1 LRTVLLDTQIALW
14 MLTDSQRLPALY
26 RRAAADPDIRW
37 IFHQVSLWEIQIKYD
52 TGKLVLPKSPGDLLP
67 DAIKEAG
74 FFPGALE
81 DEGIFLLGKLPPVH
95 RDPFDRLL
103 VAHAILHGW
112 EIATVDKA
120 VIKYPVR
127 IFS

>member
-1 LRTVLLDTQIALW
+1 
-14 MLTDSQRLPALY
+14 MLIDSQRLPAVY
-26 RRAAADPDIRW
+26 RRASADPDIRW

-52 TGKLVLPKSPGDLLP
+52 SGKLVLPKSPGDLLP
-67 DAIKEAG
+67 DAINEAG

-103 VAHAILHGW
+103 VAHAILHAW
-112 EIATVDKA
+112 EIATVDKT
-120 VIKYPVR
+120 VVKYPVR